1 MHAKED
7 KISLHCIFAS
17 LYFLLLPLTIT
28 TNSTSSSFLKLF
40 TIPIGMYFLIS
51 LLFYRKEFQI
61 NVIHLILVLYTI
73 STVITLFVDF
83 SMVSIKYTFGYFLN
97 AALFL
102 CLSVIEYNDKEMH
115 FLESVQIVLL
125 VIVTLLPH
133 LGDTPDNIRTSLI
146 IFGQK
151 CDPNYFVGY
160 FIFPLSIA
168 MKRIFESRF
177 RLFYIITSLFS
188 IYTILLTGSRGGL
201 LAIIVTMLTFAV
213 IYPKTM
219 KKKAFVITTLA
230 IIAVVFWFV
239 VRPFLPEIIIER
251 MSIEA
256 VVETR
261 GTYRGDI
268 WKSMLT
274 EIKNSDWEVIF
285 GRGLESTHVIMMN
298 GKEET
303 VVAHNQLIQLMYNQ
317 GVIGLVLFLML
328 VITCIFRCIKKR
340 KCVSVALIGM
350 MALAMSLTIGTS
362 TKSFWNLIP
371 YAAIAFT
378 QKENHIKHKEEIL
391 K

>member
-40 TIPIGMYFLIS
+40 TIPIGVYFLIS

-61 NVIHLILVLYTI
+61 NIIHLMLALYTV
-73 STVITLFVDF
+73 STVLTLFIDY
-83 SMVSIKYTFGYFLN
+83 STISISHTFGHFLN

-102 CLSVIEYNDKEMH
+102 CLSVIEYSDREMH

-125 VIVTLLPH
+125 VILALLPH
-133 LGDTPDNIRTSLI
+133 LGDTPDNTRTSLI

-177 RLFYIITSLFS
+177 RLFYIIASLFS
-188 IYTILLTGSRGGL
+188 LYTILLTGSRGGL
-201 LAIIVTMLTFAV
+201 LAIIVTMLAFAV
-213 IYPKTM
+213 VYPKTM
-219 KKKAFVITTLA
+219 KRKAAIIALLA
-230 IIAVVFWFV
+230 IVAVVFWFV
-239 VRPFLPEIIIER
+239 VRPFMPEVILER

-285 GRGLESTHVIMMN
+285 GRGLNSTHVIMIN
-298 GKEET
+298 GREEI
-303 VVAHNQLIQLMYNQ
+303 VVAHNQVIQLLYNQ

-350 MALAMSLTIGTS
+350 MMLSMSLTIGTS
-362 TKSFWNLIP
+362 TKAFWNLIP
-371 YAAIAFT
+371 YAAMAFT
-378 QKENHIKHKEEIL
+378 QKENYIKLEEEIL